1 VAGAPGLRVHPIELI
16 IFDSDGVLVDSEAIA
31 NRVMAEAASA
41 VGAVMDTDEAMALF
55 RGRNIAFC
63 VEEIERRSGR
73 VLDDG
78 FISDVRRAT
87 RLAFDQELRA
97 IEGIHQALDLI
108 HQPYCV
114 ASNGPMEKLT
124 HALGLTGLYARFE
137 GRIFSAY
144 EVGHWKPD
152 PGLFLHAARTL
163 GVDPAHC
170 IVVEDSL
177 AGVTAAK
184 AAGMRV
190 LGYAGE
196 GAHAATELRAAGA
209 DVFDHMR
216 DLPSLVS
223 Q

>member
-1 VAGAPGLRVHPIELI
+1 MAHPIELI

-31 NRVMAEAASA
+31 CRVMAEAATA
-41 VGAVMDTDEAMALF
+41 VGAVMDVHEAMDVF
-55 RGRNIAFC
+55 RGRKIALC

-73 VLDDG
+73 VLGDG
-78 FISDVRRAT
+78 FIAEVRRAT
-87 RLAFDQELRA
+87 TLAFDQELKP

-108 HQPYCV
+108 RQPYCV
-114 ASNGPMEKLT
+114 ASNGPMAKLT
-124 HALGLTGLYARFE
+124 HALGLTDLYTRFE

-163 GVDPAHC
+163 GVGPDRC
-170 IVVEDSL
+170 IVVEDSVT
-177 AGVTAAK
+177 GVAAAK

-196 GAHAATELRAAGA
+196 GPHAATALRKAGA
-209 DVFDHMR
+209 EVFVHMR
-216 DLPSLVS
+216 DLPGLLERSI
-223 Q
+223 

>member
-1 VAGAPGLRVHPIELI
+1 MADPIELV

-31 NRVMAEAASA
+31 CRVMAEAATA
-41 VGAVMDTDEAMALF
+41 VGAVMDLHEATDLF
-55 RGRNIAFC
+55 RGRKMALC
-63 VEEIERRSGR
+63 VEEIARRAGR
-73 VLDDG
+73 VLGDG
-78 FISDVRRAT
+78 FISEVRSAT
-87 RLAFDQELRA
+87 TLAFDQELKP

-108 HQPYCV
+108 RQPYCV
-114 ASNGPMEKLT
+114 ASNGPLEKLT
-124 HALGLTGLYARFE
+124 HALGLTQLYTRFE

-163 GVDPAHC
+163 GTDPARC
-170 IVVEDSL
+170 VVVEDSVT
-177 AGVTAAK
+177 GVTAAK

-196 GAHAATELRAAGA
+196 GPGAAVTLRAAGA
-209 DVFDHMR
+209 EVFDHMR
-216 DLPSLVS
+216 HLPGILA